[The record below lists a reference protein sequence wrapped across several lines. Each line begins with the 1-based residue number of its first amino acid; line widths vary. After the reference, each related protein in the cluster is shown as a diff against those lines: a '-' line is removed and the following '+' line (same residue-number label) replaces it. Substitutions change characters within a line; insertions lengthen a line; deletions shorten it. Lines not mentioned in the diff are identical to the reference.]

1 MSNQPTNHAEAV
13 NEASA
18 AYGLRIDKEARYD
31 ESSRRA
37 DKQSASTES
46 LKPPVDARSLIHP
59 TTGKAALLRPG
70 YKMTEVGVIPEDWKV
85 STVSDEFEVKL
96 GKMLDAEK
104 NTGVPKPYLGNRAIQ
119 WGRIDISELPTVP
132 MSRADIEKYR
142 LYKGDLLVC
151 EGGEVGRAA
160 IWDAP
165 ISECYYQKA
174 LHRLRPLNGFNAKV
188 MVAYL
193 QLWSDRGLLKNY
205 VTQTSIAHLPREK
218 FMEIPIPVP
227 PVAEQRAIAAALSDV
242 DALLDGL
249 ERLIAKKRDLKQAA
263 MQQLLTGQTR
273 LPGFSGDWEVKG
285 LGELAKIQRG
295 ASPRPIDSPIWFD
308 ENSSIGWVRISDVTS
323 SGMFLHETTQRLSAL
338 GVKNSRPVAAGSL
351 IMSICATVGRPIIT
365 KIDVCIHDGFVLF
378 DNLEADQLFVY
389 YVLKWIEPDWSK
401 HGQTG
406 SQMNLNTGLIN
417 GTPIKLPP
425 HDEQTAI
432 ATILS
437 DMDAEI
443 ATLEARRDKTRA
455 LKQGMMQELLTGKT
469 RLL

>member
-18 AYGLRIDKEARYD
+18 AYRLQVGNGA
-31 ESSRRA
+31 
-37 DKQSASTES
+37 
-46 LKPPVDARSLIHP
+46 LI
-59 TTGKAALLRPG
+59 KPG

-85 STVSDEFEVKL
+85 STVGDEFEVKL
-96 GKMLDAEK
+96 GKMLDAER

-119 WGRIDISELPTVP
+119 WDRIDISELPIVP

-160 IWDAP
+160 IWEAP

-174 LHRLRPLNGFNAKV
+174 LHRLRPLNGFNSKV

-193 QLWSDRGLLKNY
+193 RQWSDRGMLKNY

-218 FMEIPIPVP
+218 FMEIPMPVP
-227 PVAEQRAIAAALSDV
+227 PVAEQHAIAAALSDV

-263 MQQLLTGQTR
+263 MEQLLTGQTR
-273 LPGFSGDWEVKG
+273 LPGYSGEWEVTR
-285 LGELAKIQRG
+285 LGEICEIEMGRTPPRLNASMWGNGYPWLSIADLKDKVVSNSKEQITQLAAESMSIIPKG
-295 ASPRPIDSPIWFD
+295 TLLMSFKL
-308 ENSSIGWVRISDVTS
+308 SIGRLCFAGCDLFTNEAICSFNKLQANAD
-323 SGMFLHETTQRLSAL
+323 FL
-338 GVKNSRPVAAGSL
+338 
-351 IMSICATVGRPIIT
+351 
-365 KIDVCIHDGFVLF
+365 
-378 DNLEADQLFVY
+378 Y
-389 YVLKWIEPDWSK
+389 YVLGRTDFSLYGKQAVK
-401 HGQTG
+401 GYT
-406 SQMNLNTGLIN
+406 LNKESL
-417 GTPIKLPP
+417 KLVELALPNEE
-425 HDEQTAI
+425 EQTAI

-437 DMDAEI
+437 DMDAEL
-443 ATLEARRDKTRA
+443 AVLEARRDKTRA
-455 LKQGMMQELLTGKT
+455 LKQGMMQELLTGRT